1 MTQLNQLK
9 DQQTNDNFSLSN
21 ESVEKIKEVFLLSIE
36 DHKKS
41 IKTNYSAA
49 LEKYHHPKMKA
60 DELRTIHSNVAD
72 RTELPDITERIM
84 AMIL

>member
-1 MTQLNQLK
+1 MNTDKEPKKEETKNEA
-9 DQQTNDNFSLSN
+9 LSN
-21 ESVEKIKEVFLLSIE
+21 ESLDKIKEIFLLSLE
-36 DHKKS
+36 EHKQS

>member
-9 DQQTNDNFSLSN
+9 KEETKNEALSN
-21 ESVEKIKEVFLLSIE
+21 ESLEKIKDIFLLSLE
-36 DHKKS
+36 EHKES
-41 IKTNYSAA
+41 IKNNYSEA
-49 LEKYHHPKMKA
+49 LQKYHHPKMKA
-60 DELRTIHSNVAD
+60 DELKTIHSNVAD